1 MGVTELFDKN
11 TMSIT
16 REQILDEAKRIVTQD
31 RETQYGKPE
40 DSFARIAAFWST
52 YLAVEVKPHDVAAMM
67 TLLKIARIAVQ
78 PTKADSWTDGAGYLA
93 CGGSIIAV
101 DATADDADYRKALE
115 EIIKVSPEDSYA
127 TQIAK
132 KALVLI

>member
-1 MGVTELFDKN
+1 
-11 TMSIT
+11 MSNIT

-78 PTKADSWTDGAGYLA
+78 PTKADSWYDSAGYMA
-93 CGGSIIAV
+93 CGGSVIAEQPSL
-101 DATADDADYRKALE
+101 ADFRKEME

-132 KALVLI
+132 KALAQTQ